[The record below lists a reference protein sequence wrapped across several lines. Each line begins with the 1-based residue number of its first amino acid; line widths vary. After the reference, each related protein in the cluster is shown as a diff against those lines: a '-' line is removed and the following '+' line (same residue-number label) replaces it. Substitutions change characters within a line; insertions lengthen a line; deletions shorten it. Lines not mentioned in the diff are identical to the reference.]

1 MSVPTHDP
9 LGAREGVGL
18 GDRVEDRVTRQPA
31 AEPSAT
37 SAPAMGV
44 VPATHRTGAGRCGS
58 T

>member
-1 MSVPTHDP
+1 MSVPATTRSAP
-9 LGAREGVGL
+9 GKASGSAIGSKTE
-18 GDRVEDRVTRQPA
+18 TRQPA